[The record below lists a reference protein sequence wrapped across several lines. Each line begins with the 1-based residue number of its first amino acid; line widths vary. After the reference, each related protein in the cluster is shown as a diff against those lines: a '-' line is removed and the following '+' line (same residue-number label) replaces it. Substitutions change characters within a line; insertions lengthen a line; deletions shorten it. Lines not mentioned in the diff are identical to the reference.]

1 MLSKTLRNF
10 IHALSKLE
18 KKQNLMIYK
27 AKMTHMR
34 KLPARYD

>member
-1 MLSKTLRNF
+1 MLYLNF
-10 IHALSKLE
+10 E

>member
-1 MLSKTLRNF
+1 MLYLNF
-10 IHALSKLE
+10 E
-18 KKQNLMIYK
+18 KKTNLMISK

>member
-1 MLSKTLRNF
+1 MVYLNF
-10 IHALSKLE
+10 G
-18 KKQNLMIYK
+18 KKNPNLMIYK